1 MENVQPNVKPL
12 GPHEAIGTMT
22 REQLRAELFGIL
34 EQFDIAIPQGF
45 SAARNEHV
53 RDVMTQI
60 SPYRLDGGPLHH
72 HRPRMNRV
80 LMIMLELRARELRRG
95 A

>member
-34 EQFDIAIPQGF
+34 GQFDITIPQSF
-45 SAARNEHV
+45 SAARNEHI
-53 RDVMTQI
+53 RDVMSQI

-72 HRPRMNRV
+72 HRPRLNRV
-80 LMIMLELRARELRRG
+80 LMIMLELRARALRRG

>member
-22 REQLRAELFGIL
+22 REQLRAELFGML
-34 EQFDIAIPQGF
+34 KQFDIDIPQSF

-60 SPYRLDGGPLHH
+60 SPYRLDGGPLNH
-72 HRPRMNRV
+72 HRPRLNRV
-80 LMIMLELRARELRRG
+80 LMIMLELRCRELRRN

>member
-34 EQFDIAIPQGF
+34 EQFDIAIPRASVLRGTST
-45 SAARNEHV
+45 SA
-53 RDVMTQI
+53 T
-60 SPYRLDGGPLHH
+60 
-72 HRPRMNRV
+72 
-80 LMIMLELRARELRRG
+80 
-95 A
+95 

>member
-34 EQFDIAIPQGF
+34 EEFDIAIPQSF

-60 SPYRLDGGPLHH
+60 SPYRMDGGPLNY
-72 HRPRMNRV
+72 HRPRLNRV
-80 LMIMLELRARELRRG
+80 LMIMLELRARELRRN

>member
-34 EQFDIAIPQGF
+34 EQFDIAIPQSF

-60 SPYRLDGGPLHH
+60 SPYRMDGGPLNY
-72 HRPRMNRV
+72 HRPRLNRV
-80 LMIMLELRARELRRG
+80 PVSYTHLRAHET
-95 A
+95 